1 MSRLQEVPD
10 IADTIAHKVLQL
22 RAERDELLRE
32 LSVRTRAELER
43 DKEYVNLYECL
54 IVWRDCERQS
64 SERMLRM
71 LQVR

>member
-1 MSRLQEVPD
+1 MSRLHEAAD

-32 LSVRTRAELER
+32 LSGRTRAELER
-43 DKEYVNLYECL
+43 GKEYVELYECL
-54 IVWRDCERQS
+54 IVSSDCERQRF
-64 SERMLRM
+64 ERLERM